1 MQRENLES
9 AAAKYTYLRGLLY
22 LPLAVV
28 FILSALANW
37 EVGPLRHT
45 WAFPVAAL
53 VVGATYLPIS
63 RYYNE
68 HYGRLS
74 PSTRQQVR
82 AGLAAVAGV
91 AVMLGGS
98 SLQRSHAPWSLDL
111 PVNPIAVSF
120 ALVMLISYAVGVG
133 IRAHH
138 AIIWGALLVVGALP
152 VWNGA
157 DPSNVGLVLAGVALI
172 VDGVFDHRLFV
183 QTFGPPA
190 RASVGE
196 SDAAA

>member
-1 MQRENLES
+1 VQRENLES
-9 AAAKYTYLRGLLY
+9 AAAKYTYLRGMLY
-22 LPLAVV
+22 LPLGVV
-28 FILSALANW
+28 LILSALANR

-82 AGLAAVAGV
+82 AVFAAVAGV

-98 SLQRSHAPWSLDL
+98 SLARSHAPWSLDL
-111 PVNPIAVSF
+111 PINAIAASF

-133 IRAHH
+133 VRAHH
-138 AIIWGALLVVGALP
+138 AIIWGALLIVGALP
-152 VWNGA
+152 VWNGT
-157 DPSNVGLVLAGVALI
+157 DPSNVGLVLAAVALI

-190 RASVGE
+190 RASLGE